1 MIDFHCHL
9 DLYQNSKEMLSVVS
23 KNNIFTLVVTTSPR
37 AWQMTSQIFSGYEN
51 IKVAIG
57 MHPEIIS
64 SKFNER
70 SLLLSSIPKTRFV
83 GEVGIDG
90 SDKYKDTLSL
100 QESIFTDIL
109 IKCQSGGK
117 ILSIHSRNVECW
129 FSINPAM
136 TRNSKGRMLIK
147 EMPINKILLETDG
160 PFVKKCSKP
169 YMPWE
174 TTIIIDELAEIKEL
188 NTEEI
193 RAQLYKNT
201 NFLLDNKIY

>member
-117 ILSIHSRNVECW
+117 ILSIHSRN
-129 FSINPAM
+129 A
-136 TRNSKGRMLIK
+136 
-147 EMPINKILLETDG
+147 
-160 PFVKKCSKP
+160 
-169 YMPWE
+169 
-174 TTIIIDELAEIKEL
+174 
-188 NTEEI
+188 
-193 RAQLYKNT
+193 
-201 NFLLDNKIY
+201 